1 MNFLV
6 PICNYVTLCFMDS
19 LIDHLNQGEE
29 LTSREIAAAADFLLD
44 ESGDVAKK
52 AHFLKAM
59 AEKGESAS
67 EIAGFVSLFL
77 EKAERPSF
85 YDHSFNGPTIDV
97 CGTGGDKL
105 DLFNVSTTSMFLV
118 AAAGG
123 GGC

>member
-1 MNFLV
+1 
-6 PICNYVTLCFMDS
+6 MDS

>member
-1 MNFLV
+1 MEK
-6 PICNYVTLCFMDS
+6 

-29 LTSREIAAAADFLLD
+29 LTPREIAVAADFLLD

-59 AEKGESAS
+59 AEKGESAA
-67 EIAGFVSLFL
+67 EIAGFVSVFL

-97 CGTGGDKL
+97 CGT
-105 DLFNVSTTSMFLV
+105 
-118 AAAGG
+118 
-123 GGC
+123 